1 MLMPARCVLAGWWNR
16 RNMLL
21 NASAA
26 LTKSAAFKQA
36 VPMDLL
42 IIFLGNPGKSYEK
55 TRHNIARM
63 LLPYVLREGEFLFGG
78 SPPAWKTQFHASYTV
93 LRPAPDRRIHL
104 LEPDT
109 FMNSCGKSAAAA
121 VQFLSLN
128 GDKSSKSS
136 KKNGPKKQ
144 VKKTS
149 HKGNTLQS
157 LLVVHDD
164 LELPFGT
171 LAIKEGGGAGG
182 HNGLRSI
189 ISSLGT
195 KDFFRL
201 RLGIGR
207 PERGDVSSFVLSR
220 FTPIQEAL
228 LADFLPAAARELLN
242 QLASGTFTATGK
254 REVFRSP

>member
-1 MLMPARCVLAGWWNR
+1 
-16 RNMLL
+16 
-21 NASAA
+21 
-26 LTKSAAFKQA
+26 
-36 VPMDLL
+36 MDLL
-42 IIFLGNPGKSYEK
+42 IIFLGNPGKTYKK
-55 TRHNIARM
+55 TRHNIAHK
-63 LLPYVLREGEFLFGG
+63 LLPYLLKEGEFLFGG
-78 SPPAWKTQFHASYTV
+78 SPPAWKTQFHGSYAV
-93 LRPAPDRRIHL
+93 LHPAPDRRIHL
-104 LEPDT
+104 LVPET
-109 FMNSCGKSAAAA
+109 FMNISGKSAAAA
-121 VQFLSLN
+121 VQFLSLADGKN
-128 GDKSSKSS
+128 SKSS
-136 KKNGPKKQ
+136 RNSKKKGPKKQ
-144 VKKTS
+144 VKKTLQ
-149 HKGNTLQS
+149 KGNALHS

-171 LAIKEGGGAGG
+171 LAVKEGGGTGG

-228 LADFLPAAARELLN
+228 LADLLPAAARELLN
-242 QLASGTFTATGK
+242 QLVSGSFSAAEK